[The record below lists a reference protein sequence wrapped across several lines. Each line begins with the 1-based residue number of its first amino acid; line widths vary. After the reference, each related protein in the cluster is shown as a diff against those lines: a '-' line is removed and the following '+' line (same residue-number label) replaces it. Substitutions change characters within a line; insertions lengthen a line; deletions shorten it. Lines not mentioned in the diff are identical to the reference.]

1 MLSFPIQELLDEA
14 SSYEYLLRIL
24 HPDGLHCPN
33 GHALPAGQ
41 KPHERKRTPVV
52 NYRCRECGKVYN
64 AFTDTVLSGTHY
76 DCRTIV
82 LLLRGVT
89 QGKSSRLLAHELEID
104 YSTVLKWRH
113 RFQEQAIVP
122 TEEEALPDEKAEGH
136 PKGTRLFQNAGEKG
150 DEHDDPDDPPRQR
163 SNPKR
168 GRGTAEDDRPVIV
181 GVVGRESGRLQLTV
195 APDTKNQTLAPLY
208 ADQLDEETTFFSDEA
223 HHFDPLDDV
232 VDTHHTT
239 AHGQNEYA
247 KDPDGDGFHQIHSN
261 TIEGI
266 WTDWRNFIRPFKGVH
281 KKYLPGYLAIFEWAF
296 NIKHVTD
303 DFLRSLLITDFSPL
317 PT

>member
-1 MLSFPIQELLDEA
+1 MLRFPIQDLLDEEA
-14 SSYEYLLRIL
+14 SYENLLRLL
-24 HPDGLHCPN
+24 HPEGLHCPN
-33 GHALPAGQ
+33 GPALPTGQ
-41 KPHERKRTPVV
+41 KPHEWKRAPVV
-52 NYRCRECGKVYN
+52 NYRCRQCGKVYT
-64 AFTDTVLSGTHY
+64 AFTGTVLSGTHY

-89 QGKSSRLLAHELEID
+89 QGKSSQLLADELEID

-122 TEEEALPDEKAEGH
+122 TEEQVVPDGQVEGDE
-136 PKGTRLFQNAGEKG
+136 LFQNAGEKG

-181 GVVGRESGRLQLTV
+181 GVVGRQSGRLQLTV
-195 APDTKNQTLAPLY
+195 APDTKNQTLVPLY
-208 ADQLDEETTFFSDEA
+208 ADQLDDETTFFSDEA
-223 HHFDPLDDV
+223 HHFDPLDDA

-247 KDPDGDGFHQIHSN
+247 KDPDGLHQIHSN

-266 WTDWRNFIRPFKGVH
+266 WTEWRNFIRPFKGLH
-281 KKYLPGYLAIFEWAF
+281 KRYLPGYLAIFEWAF
-296 NIKHVTD
+296 NIKHVTH
-303 DFLRSLLITDFSPL
+303 DFLRALLIPDFSPL